1 LIRLHCPTLT
11 VLFWAV
17 LWLFE
22 ESNTIQVVL
31 MGATLAASVVVHVYE
46 VSHRDGR

>member
-1 LIRLHCPTLT
+1 
-11 VLFWAV
+11 

-31 MGATLAASVVVHVYE
+31 MFVTLVASGVVHWYE
-46 VSHRDGR
+46 VTHGD